1 MQRFSKLATKGFPS
15 LRSGPKAAVSANT
28 KPVLTAAP
36 VRSLSTTAPAAAPET
51 PIKASSVLDL
61 VKNRR
66 TYYQLNKELTIAQ
79 DRIQEI
85 VSESLLHVPSA
96 FNSQSTRVVV
106 LFGAEHDKFWS
117 IVTGVLKG
125 IVPAEN
131 WEPTAQRM
139 GGFQG
144 AAGTVS
150 LNPSPFQL

>member
-1 MQRFSKLATKGFPS
+1 MQRFSKFATKGFPS

-28 KPVLTAAP
+28 
-36 VRSLSTTAPAAAPET
+36 TAPAAAPET
-51 PIKASSVLDL
+51 PIKAASVLDL

-66 TYYQLNKELTIAQ
+66 TYYQLNKKLTIAES
-79 DRIQEI
+79 RVREI
-85 VSESLLHVPSA
+85 VGESLLHVPSS
-96 FNSQSTRVVV
+96 FNSQTNRVVV